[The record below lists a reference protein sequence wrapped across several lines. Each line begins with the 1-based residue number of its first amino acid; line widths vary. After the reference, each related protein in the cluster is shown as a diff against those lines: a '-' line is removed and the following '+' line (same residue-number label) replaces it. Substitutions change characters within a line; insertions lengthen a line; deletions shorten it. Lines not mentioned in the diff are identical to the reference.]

1 MAETP
6 EDPIAVKAFME
17 VSIVA
22 HLSDLLFARQLPTG
36 LTTAQFGVLN
46 RLARLDLSETLSEVA
61 SAFRVAPATMSS
73 TVDKLRRKGL
83 VELLPCPQDGRRKRL
98 AITPAGRRVR
108 DEGIAAQVDLVAQ
121 FGNFVS
127 DDEWQTLNAV
137 LNQIRL
143 QLEEATGTIELA
155 PTPDKQA

>member
-1 MAETP
+1 MADPP

-22 HLSDLLFARQLPTG
+22 HLSDLLFARQLPSG

-46 RLARLDLSETLSEVA
+46 RLARLNLSETLGEVA

-73 TVDKLRRKGL
+73 TVEKLRSKGL
-83 VELLPCPQDGRRKRL
+83 VELLPCPEDGRRKRL
-98 AITPAGRRVR
+98 AITPAGRTVR
-108 DEGIAAQVDLVAQ
+108 EEGIAAQVDLVAK
-121 FGNFVS
+121 FGSFVGEE
-127 DDEWQTLNAV
+127 EWQTLNTV

-143 QLEEATGTIELA
+143 QLEEATGTIEL
-155 PTPDKQA
+155 TPGK